1 MTPEGLRDAW
11 NARWGDALAAW
22 SKLVRLAPPRWCLT
36 EQDEAREGMM
46 DTFAQI
52 RHADHAVVLSAP
64 RLLAEGL
71 GAFAVEIMGHEIG
84 HHVYCPG
91 DMTDRGRMLARLR
104 RALPGKEAQAPMVAN
119 VYADLLIND
128 RLQRSAGLDMAG
140 VWRALGRHPGAG
152 RFWTLYMRI
161 VEHLWRL
168 PRGELAGEHDERTDV
183 DAQLAARLARVYA
196 RDWLRGAGRF
206 GMLVFPYLEE
216 GAARDGRSMRDLLG
230 ETSSE
235 APSGLAAIDDDE
247 DDALHPAFDPEISGV
262 PVAPSPGDEPRP
274 VRPGGKRARKGE
286 GRGRGRARG
295 TESPEGI
302 REYRDLGDYGELL
315 KALGVRA
322 DARDVAARYYRER
335 ALPNLVRFPT
345 RRSPRAVEPL
355 PEGLEAWEPGDPLEA
370 IDWTETLARSPHVVP
385 GVTTVRRT
393 FGESPGHE
401 AKRAPVD
408 LYVGIDC
415 SGSMPDPRART
426 SYPALAGVIV
436 ALSALRVGAR
446 VKVVL
451 SGEPGQTFAM
461 PAFSR
466 SEREIVD
473 VLTHYLGTGVGFG
486 VHRLADTFDGRTP
499 RDAPVHVLLLSDHDL
514 FSLLAKDD
522 GWKVAR
528 RALAAA
534 RGGGTV
540 VLHDVPGTR
549 QDEADLL
556 AADGWRVHYVPTEEA
571 LVDFA
576 RAFSRQAYEEE
587 GRRA

>member
-1 MTPEGLRDAW
+1 VTPEELRDAW

-22 SKLVRLAPPRWCLT
+22 SKLVRLTPPRWCLT
-36 EQDEAREGMM
+36 EEDEASEGMM

-52 RHADHAVVLSAP
+52 RHGDHAVVLSAR

-71 GAFAVEIMGHEIG
+71 GAFSVEIMGHEIG

-128 RLQRSAGLDMAG
+128 RLHRSAGLDMAG
-140 VWRALGRHPGAG
+140 VWRTLGKQPGAG

-161 VEHLWRL
+161 VEHLWQL
-168 PRGELAGEHDERTDV
+168 PRGELAGDHDARTDV

-216 GAARDGRSMRDLLG
+216 GASRDGRSMRDLLG

-235 APSGLAAIDDDE
+235 APAGLAAIDDDE
-247 DDALHPAFDPEISGV
+247 DDAVHPAFDPEISGV
-262 PVAPSPGDEPRP
+262 PADAERD
-274 VRPGGKRARKGE
+274 
-286 GRGRGRARG
+286 GRGRARAKG
-295 TESPEGI
+295 SETLQTR

-315 KALGVRA
+315 KALGVRV
-322 DARDVAARYYRER
+322 DEGVVAARYYRER
-335 ALPNLVRFPT
+335 AVPNLVRFPT

-355 PEGLEAWEPGDPLEA
+355 PEGLDPWEPGDPLEA
-370 IDWTETLARSPHVVP
+370 IDWIETVARSPHVVP
-385 GVTTVRRT
+385 GVTTVRRSY
-393 FGESPGHE
+393 GDSPGRE

-415 SGSMPDPRART
+415 SGSMPNPRART

-451 SGEPGQTFAM
+451 SGEPGKTFAM

-466 SEREIVD
+466 SERAILD
-473 VLTHYLGTGVGFG
+473 VLTTYLGTGIGFG
-486 VHRLADTFDGRTP
+486 VHRLADTFDARTP
-499 RDAPVHVLLLSDHDL
+499 RDPPVHVLLLSDHDL
-514 FSLLAKDD
+514 FALLAKDD
-522 GWKVAR
+522 GWAVAR
-528 RALAAA
+528 RALLSA

-540 VLHDVPGTR
+540 VLHDVAGTLK
-549 QDEADLL
+549 EHADRL
-556 AADGWRVHYVPTEEA
+556 AADGWRVHYVPTPEA

-587 GRRA
+587 GKPA